1 MFPKSE
7 SLEMN
12 NFLLKILLGVALL
25 FLSPIIS
32 GNNPET
38 EEFALDLDGD
48 GRVQPLTDGLLV
60 IRYLFGFDGDALSK
74 NAFGEGAER
83 SSGEEIFKYAE
94 NNREALDFD
103 LDGKVEPL
111 TDGLLLIRYLFGFS
125 NESLIVNALGPNA
138 TRTAPEEITGSLD
151 ARIDRDGDGSINSRD
166 SFPDNASEFL
176 DTDGDGI
183 GNNADDDDDND
194 GVKDSVDAFPLERSE
209 SLDTDLDGIGNS
221 ADLDDDNDGVSDS
234 NDFAPLDAS
243 ESMDSDGDGL
253 GDQQDP
259 DDDNDSVPDSLD
271 LAPLDPSLSGST
283 RFNFDKTSSLGLS
296 TELVEVTRSDDG
308 SFLKRSGISAK
319 FGLTS
324 DNISNIISFDS
335 KGNLLAS
342 PISSSSTLFVA
353 EAQLSP
359 DKRFLYLLT
368 SAHIQRAV
376 AGLDNEECSL
386 YRVRLDD
393 QTFSCLLLTKDGDIE
408 PSLLVPNYRSDFG
421 RGAMDFRSDGSAVMQ
436 GFNWNRILPAN
447 VSGGTN
453 STMAWFMNAGG
464 ELTPLRTDDDHF
476 VTSVAWINDTYFV
489 SVEQPV
495 ILRDGPVPDGR
506 IVVWDAA
513 TLQVVSFIEKS
524 EEGQGIEAWRSMSK
538 TADTLHVGRLEIDSV
553 SLTAKNS
560 PRDSFVI
567 VSADRELSLQLGT
580 TSCNDVADGRGSKW
594 FVDDIPF
601 DGPNEGVWLEL
612 SDCETDVN
620 AFKDDKQSGSGTD
633 IKYRP
638 LAFSGQYI
646 LHRKVVR
653 SEFTL
658 VSIDG
663 QAYDWTD
670 VYDGEVVV
678 SLRENI
684 GSISIRYQDPT
695 PQGLEF
701 YPSEEF
707 LEISREAFAN
717 GQRDGVN
724 LEFVYE
730 DSTGERFTETIAL
743 LYQDHWEMAVGDT
756 RFLQTPVSASEGF
769 CLVDIEEN
777 LRRCSSLKGYDVR
790 VEDTSAGQ
798 PGVRTQAI
806 IGGKI
811 FVWFKDSSDVVYYE
825 ASAEITDFL
834 ERGDDALIVALSNV
848 GGGDATAISQALK
861 FDFDSYLETAD
872 VGLKRLRDSD
882 TSVRLQLNFG
892 KQLSSVVDLPSV
904 SLEASGSGVVV
915 PAEDYAVTESRLNL
929 ILEFPSERL
938 VGDEAFYLAFP
949 EGFFL
954 RDDNRRFKPKEAL
967 SLTLCVFDYDC
978 DDVLDNEDTFPEDP
992 AESLDS
998 DSDGVGDNGDAFPV
1012 DASETRDFDGDGIG
1026 DNADKDD
1033 DNDGVNDSEDA
1044 FPLDTAESTDT
1055 DGDGIGNNSDSDDD
1069 GDGRAD
1075 EFDAFPLDVGESD
1088 DTDSDGLG
1096 NNADSDDDG
1105 DGVTDEEDA
1114 FPLDS
1119 AETHDTD
1126 GDGIGDNADEDSP
1139 VAITQSLIEF
1149 GLANTVVPE
1158 NVGTA
1163 TVMVRR
1169 LFSDEGDVSV
1179 SYRTEPS
1186 SALPGANYESVTGT
1200 LSWLD
1205 GDKAPKQ
1212 IEIPIFD
1219 DSNQSEIEYLGFGLK
1234 LYSADNADL
1243 GKSETLVLILE
1254 DELGDL
1260 PEESQGVIQPAG
1272 YGLKVEE
1279 GEVIEIPFVR
1289 FAGSAGAV
1297 QVEFDYGFIG
1307 AFINQENNASTELI
1321 LSEPR
1326 LFWEDGQQ
1334 DIQYLTVEV
1343 PGDAISE
1350 ENQFLF
1356 VRGRYQT
1363 EVQGQLQE
1371 VTTGTVLTV
1380 VDDDPTPK
1388 EGRIIPFDRVTRLIE
1403 GDERVI
1409 GFNRVGGAA
1418 GEQILNLTEVYTS
1431 PQLQMDD
1438 YTFSST
1444 QLVWADGEGGSKE
1457 VAVSTK
1463 QNTLWESTKF
1473 LIYDLSLQ
1481 DGSQFADY
1489 PLRAYI
1495 FEDDQDSRDSDD
1507 DGIVDAN
1514 DADKDDDGVLNWF
1527 DRFPLDENEYIDSD
1541 NDGVGDNADAF
1552 PNNPDESDDS
1562 DGDGV
1567 GNNADTDDDNDGVD
1581 DANDAYPLDPTRSED
1596 DSEDP
1601 TPELVP
1607 ISQSLVELALGHVVV
1622 DESYSENLRIPVH
1635 RLFDD
1640 SSRVSVAYKTQ
1651 PITAVGGIDFAEAEG
1666 ELVWQEGEKDTKFI
1680 ELNIFDNANAGQAG
1694 FVYFR
1699 VQLTAVDSDNLIVG
1713 RDQMLVSIRDD
1724 ERFDQ
1729 PAKYPGKVEARAY
1742 DYRMT
1747 QGGEIE
1753 LLFERFD
1760 GADGELSID
1769 LHLVFDDRS
1778 YLKKPATRNVNLSAD
1793 RLSWVDGE
1801 TGAKGVTFRAPK
1813 EEGDSFSGF
1822 GQYQVFWT
1830 VRRPDDVSL
1839 TSPYSVVVDVVSETV
1854 EEGRSF
1860 FLPTENFTRAV
1871 ENEFGVRFGY
1881 TRLGDVESPASLVI
1895 NPVSNSARD
1904 GDDFISEGAVSLDWR
1919 AGEAGTKYAS
1929 VQLIDDEVNEPFEVM
1944 LADVPG
1950 ADPGLRIGVIFDN
1963 DASGDFDGDGF
1974 LDHSDL
1980 DDDNDGFVDEVD
1992 RFPFNAGES
2001 RDTDGDGE
2009 GDNSDSDDDADGLV
2023 DDEDNC
2029 PLIANADQKDF
2040 DGDGW
2045 GDLCDSDGKL
2055 SWAVDDISSLQLE
2068 IDNVDDVFQV
2078 IKISSDQEQIL
2089 QEFGAGTIDLLPYID
2104 EGETL
2109 IRLRLRNSGSGWTYG
2124 WRLLVDGETVANER
2138 CGERGQVG
2146 CRNNE
2151 NSIGVVYE
2159 ATLGFYVNDMDQ
2171 DGVVDSED
2179 AFPNDDSE
2187 SLDSDGDGVG
2197 DNSDQDADGNGKVD
2211 EAEGALSNR
2220 QFRLALLDESFI
2232 NIRVASIYPDPD
2244 ASDVT
2249 VAVER
2254 WGDLSAEVS
2263 VPFRTQEGAAK
2274 SGQDFTGVSG
2284 LLTWAAG
2291 DGSPKL
2297 LTIDLLRGFNHG
2309 MKEFYL
2315 ELESGEGYLL
2325 GTHRASIGISR
2336 LAVRDA
2342 DWGGFINFTSFGQVA
2357 LEGSQSNQIELS
2369 RSSGSTGP
2377 VSVDYE
2383 VLKPDGEKTGGTIRW
2398 EDGDSALKAIILDLP
2413 DDDLPSQRFE
2423 RTALIK
2429 LSNLESEHGA
2439 LLGSRL
2445 PMADSDTFTGL
2456 TIFDDEGYTETLA
2469 APFPYRNYVNVE
2481 QSAYDLRLLRFDSGR
2496 GEVALKV
2503 NPVPLSDDT
2512 EITGIADQ
2520 FEVQWADGEIV
2531 QKTISLPALSL
2542 RFRTQFSE
2550 NAGFLVVREFEAINA
2565 SLENLDSDGDGISDL
2580 DDWDL
2585 DNDGIPD
2592 YLDEDADGDGVINGE
2607 DEDPYNPDV

>member
-1 MFPKSE
+1 
-7 SLEMN
+7 MN
-12 NFLLKILLGVALL
+12 MLILKILLGVALL
-25 FLSPIIS
+25 FLPPVINA
-32 GNNPET
+32 NNPET
-38 EEFALDLDGD
+38 EEFAFDLDGD
-48 GRVQPLTDGLLV
+48 GVVQPLTDGLLV
-60 IRYLFGFDGDALSK
+60 IRYLFGFEGDSLAK
-74 NAFGEGAER
+74 NAVGDGSER
-83 SSGEEIFKYAE
+83 VSGQAVYDYAE
-94 NNREALDFD
+94 LHRQDFDID
-103 LDGKVEPL
+103 LDGQLNPL

-125 NESLIVNALGPNA
+125 NQSLTLGALGENA
-138 TRTAPEEITGSLD
+138 TRTSANEVLAALD
-151 ARIDRDGDGSINSRD
+151 AKIDRDGDSFINSRD
-166 SFPDNASEFL
+166 FFPDNAAEWL
-176 DTDGDGI
+176 DTDLDGQ
-183 GNNADDDDDND
+183 GNNSDIDDDND
-194 GVKDSVDAFPLERSE
+194 GVEDIVDAFPFNRFE
-209 SLDTDLDGIGNS
+209 SLDSDLDGVGNRE
-221 ADLDDDNDGVSDS
+221 DRDDDNDGVSD
-234 NDFAPLDAS
+234 DKDWAPLDAS
-243 ESMDSDGDGL
+243 ESQDSDGDGI
-253 GDQQDP
+253 GDNFDV
-259 DDDNDSVPDSLD
+259 DDDNDSIPDSLD
-271 LAPLDPSLSGST
+271 LDPLDSNLSRST
-283 RFNFDKTSSLGLS
+283 KFNFTGSSSLGLS
-296 TELVEVTRSDDG
+296 TELVEVTEQRDET
-308 SFLKRSGISAK
+308 FLKRSRKLEK
-319 FGLTS
+319 FGLSS
-324 DNISNIISFDS
+324 DNISNMISFD
-335 KGNLLAS
+335 GNGDLSAS
-342 PISSSSTLFVA
+342 PVSSSATLFVA

-359 DKRFLYLLT
+359 DKEFLYLLT
-368 SAHIQRAV
+368 SAHIQRAID
-376 AGLDNEECSL
+376 GLDNEECSL
-386 YRVRLDD
+386 YRVRLVD
-393 QTFSCLLLTKDGDIE
+393 QTFACLLLTQDGDIE

-421 RGAMDFRSDGSAVMQ
+421 RGAMDFRSDGAAVMQ

-453 STMAWFMNAGG
+453 STMAWFMSPDGG
-464 ELTPLRTDDDHF
+464 LTPLRTDDYYY
-476 VTSVAWINDTYFV
+476 VTGVAWIDDTYFL

-495 ILRDGPVPDGR
+495 SLNGGFVPNGR
-506 IVVWDAA
+506 IVVWDAGTLKVVKIIENSEDNSGLPA
-513 TLQVVSFIEKS
+513 T
-524 EEGQGIEAWRSMSK
+524 QGMSK
-538 TADTLHVGRLEIDSV
+538 EAQKVHVAHLEIDPN
-553 SLTAKNS
+553 SLTAKPS
-560 PRDSFVI
+560 SRDSYVI
-567 VSADRELSLQLGT
+567 VSSDRELALQLGT
-580 TSCNDVADGRGSKW
+580 TSCSGIGSGQASKW
-594 FVDDIPF
+594 FIDDIPF
-601 DGPNEGVWLEL
+601 DGPDEGVWIEL

-620 AFKDDKQSGSGTD
+620 SFKYDKQSGSGTD

-638 LAFSGQYI
+638 LAFSGRYI
-646 LHRKVVR
+646 LHRKVMR
-653 SEFTL
+653 SAYTL
-658 VSIDG
+658 VSIDR
-663 QAYDWTD
+663 QAYEWTD
-670 VYDGEVVV
+670 TYDRNVEVQ
-678 SLRENI
+678 LRENL
-684 GSISIRYQDPT
+684 GTISIRYQDPA

-701 YPSEEF
+701 SPSDEL
-707 LEISREAFAN
+707 LETSRIAFGN
-717 GQRDGVN
+717 GRDEGIN
-724 LEFVYE
+724 LELVYE
-730 DSTGERFTETIAL
+730 DANGAQVAET
-743 LYQDHWEMAVGDT
+743 LYLRYFDLKDLENGQT
-756 RFLQTPVSASEGF
+756 RFLNAPLSAIEGF

-777 LRRCSSLKGYDVR
+777 RSKCSRLEGYDVK
-790 VEDTSAGQ
+790 VEDNRGGGA

-806 IGGKI
+806 IEDKI
-811 FVWFKDSSDVVYYE
+811 FVWFKDSSELVFYE
-825 ASAEITDFL
+825 ASAKIGDFF
-834 ERGDDALIVALSNV
+834 ERGDEALTISLSNI
-848 GGGDATAISQALK
+848 GGGDATAISQALRFE
-861 FDFDSYLETAD
+861 FDQYLEVAEVT
-872 VGLKRLRDSD
+872 VI
-882 TSVRLQLNFG
+882 RLQDSATSARIQLEFEG
-892 KQLSSVVDLPSV
+892 ELSSVVDLPLV
-904 SLEASGSGVVV
+904 SLLGAASATKV
-915 PAEDYAVTESRLNL
+915 AANEYAASERRSVLVLSFPTESMGEDS
-929 ILEFPSERL
+929 EFEVVFPK
-938 VGDEAFYLAFP
+938 GFY
-949 EGFFL
+949 L
-954 RDDNRRFKPKEAL
+954 RDDNRRFRPDKRL

-978 DDVLDNEDTFPEDP
+978 DGVVDEEDAFLEDP
-992 AESLDS
+992 TESRDS
-998 DSDGVGDNGDAFPV
+998 DLDGLGDNADVFPN
-1012 DASETRDFDGDGIG
+1012 DASETTDFDSDGIG
-1026 DNADKDD
+1026 DNADDDD
-1033 DNDGVNDSEDA
+1033 DNDGIDDLEDA
-1044 FPLDTAESTDT
+1044 FPLDATESADT
-1055 DGDGIGNNSDSDDD
+1055 DGDGVGNNSDSDDD

-1075 EFDAFPLDVGESD
+1075 ESDAFPFDAAESD
-1088 DTDSDGLG
+1088 DTDKDGLG
-1096 NNADSDDDG
+1096 NNADLDDDG

-1119 AETHDTD
+1119 GETHDTD

-1163 TVMVRR
+1163 RVTVSR

-1179 SYRTEPS
+1179 SYKTEPS
-1186 SALPGANYESVTGT
+1186 SALPGTNYESVSGT
-1200 LSWLD
+1200 LSWSD
-1205 GDKAPKQ
+1205 GDKTPKQ
-1212 IEIPIFD
+1212 IEIPILD

-1234 LYSADNADL
+1234 LHSADNADL

-1260 PEESQGVIQPAG
+1260 PEESLGVIQPVG

-1279 GEVIEIPFVR
+1279 GEAIEIPFVR
-1289 FAGSAGAV
+1289 FGGSTGEV
-1297 QVEFDYGFIG
+1297 QVEFDYGFVG
-1307 AFINQENNASTELI
+1307 AFINQADNASAELV
-1321 LSEPR
+1321 LPEPR
-1326 LFWEDGQQ
+1326 LSWEDGQQ
-1334 DIQYLTVEV
+1334 DIQYLTVEI

-1356 VRGRYQT
+1356 IRGRYQA

-1371 VTTGTVLTV
+1371 ITTGTVLTV

-1388 EGRIIPFDRVTRLIE
+1388 EGRIVPFDRVTRLIE

-1418 GEQILNLTEVYTS
+1418 GEQILNLIEVYTS

-1457 VAVSTK
+1457 VVVSAK
-1463 QNTLWESTKF
+1463 QNNVWEPTKF
-1473 LIYDLSLQ
+1473 LVYDLRLQ

-1495 FEDDQDSRDSDD
+1495 FEDDRDSRDSDD
-1507 DGIVDAN
+1507 DGVVDAN

-1527 DRFPLDENEYIDSD
+1527 DRFPLDKNEYIDSD

-1552 PNNPDESDDS
+1552 PNNPDESEDS

-1581 DANDAYPLDPTRSED
+1581 DANDAYPLDGTRSED

-1640 SSRVSVAYKTQ
+1640 SSRVRVAYKTQ
-1651 PITAVGGIDFAEAEG
+1651 PVTAVGGIDFAEAEG
-1666 ELVWQEGEKDTKFI
+1666 ELVWEAGEKDTKFI
-1680 ELNIFDNANAGQAG
+1680 ELNIFDNADAGQTG
-1694 FVYFR
+1694 FIYFR

-1753 LLFERFD
+1753 LVFERFD

-1769 LHLVFDDRS
+1769 LHLVFDERS
-1778 YLKKPATRNVNLSAD
+1778 YLKKPATRNVNLSAE

-1801 TGAKGVTFRAPK
+1801 TGTKGVTFRAPK

-1830 VRRPDDVSL
+1830 LRRPDGVSL

-1854 EEGRSF
+1854 EEGGSF

-1871 ENEFGVRFGY
+1871 ENELGVRFGY
-1881 TRLGDVESPASLVI
+1881 TRLGDVESSASLVI
-1895 NPVSNSARD
+1895 NPVSNSAQD

-1929 VQLIDDEVNEPFEVM
+1929 VQLIDDEVNEPFEVV
-1944 LADVPG
+1944 LAKVLE

-1963 DASGDFDGDGF
+1963 DASGDFDEDGF

-1980 DDDNDGFVDEVD
+1980 DDDNDGFADEVD
-1992 RFPFNAGES
+1992 RFPFNAGET

-2009 GDNSDSDDDADGLV
+2009 GDNSDSDDDADGLA

-2055 SWAVDDISSLQLE
+2055 SWAVDNISSLQLE

-2078 IKISSDQEQIL
+2078 IKVSSDQEQIL
-2089 QEFGAGTIDLLPYID
+2089 QEFGSGTIDLLPYID

-2109 IRLRLRNSGSGWTYG
+2109 IRLRLRNSGSGWTFG

-2138 CGERGQVG
+2138 CGERNQTG

-2159 ATLGFYVNDMDQ
+2159 ATLGFYVNDTDQ

-2187 SLDSDGDGVG
+2187 SLDSDGDGIG

-2211 EAEGALSNR
+2211 EAEGALLNR
-2220 QFRLALLDESFI
+2220 QFKLALLDESLI
-2232 NIRVASIYPDPD
+2232 NIRVASIYPNPD
-2244 ASDVT
+2244 ATDVT

-2274 SGQDFTGVSG
+2274 PGQDFTGVSG
-2284 LLTWAAG
+2284 LLTWSAG

-2297 LTIDLLRGFNHG
+2297 VTIDLLRGFKHG

-2357 LEGSQSNQIELS
+2357 LEGSQSNLIELS
-2369 RSSGSTGP
+2369 RSSGSIGA
-2377 VSVDYE
+2377 VSVNYE
-2383 VLKPDGEKTGGTIRW
+2383 VFNPDGEKIEGTIRW

-2423 RTALIK
+2423 RSTLIK
-2429 LSNLESEHGA
+2429 LSKLESEHGA
-2439 LLGSRL
+2439 VLGSRL
-2445 PMADSDTFTGL
+2445 PMTDSETSNTL

-2496 GEVALKV
+2496 GEVSLKV
-2503 NPVPLSDDT
+2503 NPAPLRDDT
-2512 EITGIADQ
+2512 ELTRIPDQ
-2520 FEVQWADGEIV
+2520 FEVQWENGEIV
-2531 QKTISLPALSL
+2531 QKTISLPAQSL

-2550 NAGFLVVREFEAINA
+2550 NAGFLLVREFEAINA

-2580 DDWDL
+2580 DDWDF

-2607 DEDPYNPDV
+2607 DEDPYNPDA